1 VSARRDA
8 AKKGKGS
15 KKKGPTR
22 PRSSMP
28 AGAEAI
34 RAERAA
40 RRAQRPAAGGRRTG
54 TRPTIADTGQGGG
67 IIRASWIGTAL
78 FVLGAVVA
86 AAVPNAR
93 LAVAIIDVALFL
105 AGCAVYFWAFTVAV
119 GRSRDREI
127 GLWSLFLLEGVAP
140 TRVRRALL
148 ALPVVQIVVALA
160 TAWIAGPLAFGILAP
175 VWSLSCSGLWGAKY
189 GQFGPRRE
197 VPSRRSRSADAADT
211 ES

>member
-1 VSARRDA
+1 
-8 AKKGKGS
+8 
-15 KKKGPTR
+15 
-22 PRSSMP
+22 MP

-40 RRAQRPAAGGRRTG
+40 RRAQRPAAGGRRVQ
-54 TRPTIADTGQGGG
+54 PTVADTGEGTA
-67 IIRASWIGTAL
+67 IIRASAAGTIL
-78 FVLGAVVA
+78 FVVGALVA
-86 AAVPNAR
+86 AFVPDAR
-93 LAVAIIDVALFL
+93 FAVAVIDVAMFL
-105 AGCAVYFWAFTVAV
+105 GGCAVYFWAFTVAV

-148 ALPVVQIVVALA
+148 ALPTVQIVVAFA

-175 VWSLSCSGLWGAKY
+175 VWALSCSGLWGAKY
-189 GQFGPRRE
+189 GQFGPRRD
-197 VPSRRSRSADAADT
+197 VPSRRGRPARTDT